1 MHTIILMFILIKL
14 KWYLPVGE
22 AVLGF
27 AKDMEA
33 KDVSVLAT
41 IIENALEK
49 VNFIDTNI
57 YITIS

>member
-1 MHTIILMFILIKL
+1 MHKIILMFILIKL

-27 AKDMEA
+27 AKDMEG

-41 IIENALEK
+41 IIENSYEK
-49 VNFIDTNI
+49 VNSIDTNT
-57 YITIS
+57 YGTIS